1 MDLAERAGG
10 HWRMWGRFL
19 RLLYG
24 SAIAILIVLAL
35 MWIFLV

>member
-1 MDLAERAGG
+1 MDLAEQAGK
-10 HWRMWGRFL
+10 HWQMWGWFL
-19 RLLYG
+19 RLMYG